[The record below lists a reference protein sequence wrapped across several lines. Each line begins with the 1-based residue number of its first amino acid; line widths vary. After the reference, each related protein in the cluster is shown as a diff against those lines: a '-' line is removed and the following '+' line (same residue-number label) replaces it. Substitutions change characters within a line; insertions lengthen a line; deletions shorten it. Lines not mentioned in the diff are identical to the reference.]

1 MGENYALLHKTS
13 PTQDLS
19 DLRKFVESELDS
31 LHTEMDEIR
40 HEWETHRHVCSP
52 VSASTSHTATAVHG
66 LKVPKPAMYNGVRN
80 ATTVENFLF
89 CLEQDFEAMGDDL
102 ARISNAP
109 TFFRDAAQLWW
120 RRKHAEREKGL
131 LVRYQYMG
139 TVQVRAAETL
149 CPSQCGLGGKRQAA
163 TVEAKW

>member
-1 MGENYALLHKTS
+1 MIEEIGRHFGGELRSL
-13 PTQDLS
+13 TQDLS

-52 VSASTSHTATAVHG
+52 VSACTSNTAVHG

-89 CLEQDFEAMGDDL
+89 CLEQDFEAMG
-102 ARISNAP
+102 
-109 TFFRDAAQLWW
+109 
-120 RRKHAEREKGL
+120 
-131 LVRYQYMG
+131 
-139 TVQVRAAETL
+139 
-149 CPSQCGLGGKRQAA
+149 
-163 TVEAKW
+163 